1 MSKGILGDREKAL
14 EDSYF
19 RQQDAKL
26 LDSLRKGAALDDVAV
41 ALSEKLRVDDP
52 ELLARAREAGI
63 TAETAAAFLL
73 APLAQVAWA
82 EGSVTKQ
89 ERSAVLRLAVER
101 GIDAQSPAHSQ
112 LEAWLDVRPPDALFE
127 LASSV
132 IRRGLSV
139 LPAKERD
146 ERIDRM
152 LDACHEVAAASGSEV
167 ARLLGLGD
175 GVSGTEESILDSIAK
190 SLRGFRS

>member
-26 LDSLRKGAALDDVAV
+26 LQSLRKGAALDEIAA
-41 ALSEKLRVDDP
+41 ALSEKLQVEDP
-52 ELLARAREAGI
+52 DLLVRAREAGI
-63 TAETAAAFLL
+63 TTDTAAAFLV
-73 APLAQVAWA
+73 APLVQVAWA

-101 GIDAQSPAHSQ
+101 GVDPHSPAYSQ
-112 LEAWLDVRPPDALFE
+112 LEAWLDVRPPDTLFE
-127 LASSV
+127 VASRV
-132 IRRGLSV
+132 IQRGLSV
-139 LPAKERD
+139 LPAEERD
-146 ERIDRM
+146 ERINRII
-152 LDACHEVAAASGSEV
+152 DACHEVAAASGSEF

-175 GVSGTEESILDSIAK
+175 GVSGAEESILDTIAR
-190 SLRGFRS
+190 SLRGF

>member
-26 LDSLRKGAALDDVAV
+26 LQSLRKGAALDEIAA
-41 ALSEKLRVDDP
+41 ALSEKLQVDDP
-52 ELLARAREAGI
+52 DLLVRAREAGI
-63 TAETAAAFLL
+63 TADTAAAFLV
-73 APLAQVAWA
+73 APLVQVAWA

-101 GIDAQSPAHSQ
+101 GVDPHSPAYSQ
-112 LEAWLDVRPPDALFE
+112 LEAWLDVRPPDTLFE
-127 LASSV
+127 VASRV
-132 IRRGLSV
+132 IQRGLSV
-139 LPAKERD
+139 LPAEERD
-146 ERIDRM
+146 ERINRII
-152 LDACHEVAAASGSEV
+152 DACHEVAAASGSEF

-175 GVSGTEESILDSIAK
+175 GVSGAEESILDTIAR
-190 SLRGFRS
+190 SLRGF

>member
-26 LDSLRKGAALDDVAV
+26 LQSLRKGAALDEIAA
-41 ALSEKLRVDDP
+41 ALSEKLQVDDP
-52 ELLARAREAGI
+52 DLLVRAREAGI
-63 TAETAAAFLL
+63 TTDTAAAFLVV
-73 APLAQVAWA
+73 PLVQVAWA

-101 GIDAQSPAHSQ
+101 GVDPHSPAYSQ
-112 LEAWLDVRPPDALFE
+112 LEAWLDVRPPDTLFE
-127 LASSV
+127 VASRV
-132 IRRGLSV
+132 IQRGLSV
-139 LPAKERD
+139 LPAEERD
-146 ERIDRM
+146 ERINRII
-152 LDACHEVAAASGSEV
+152 DACHEVAAASGSEF

-175 GVSGTEESILDSIAK
+175 GVSGAEESILDTIAR
-190 SLRGFRS
+190 SLRGF